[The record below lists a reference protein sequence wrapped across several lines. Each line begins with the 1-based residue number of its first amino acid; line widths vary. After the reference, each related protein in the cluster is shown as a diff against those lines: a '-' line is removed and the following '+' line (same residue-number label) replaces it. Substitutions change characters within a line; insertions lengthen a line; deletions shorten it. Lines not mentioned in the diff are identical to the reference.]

1 MSKAICYIRVST
13 EEQVLE
19 GVSLNAQRER
29 LVAYCALKGLQIV
42 EVIADEGIS
51 ASKALDIRPGG
62 KRVVDLLKR
71 KEIKHVV
78 ALKLDRLFR
87 NAEDALRNTS
97 TWERRGLSLHLV
109 DLGGQSIDSGTAVG
123 KMMLTMLAAFAEFE
137 RNLVSE
143 RTVAALAYKRRHLQ
157 VFNHVPFG
165 FSQAGGRLVPN
176 EDEIAVVGEIRGW
189 REAGAT
195 FRAIAARLNAQN
207 VPSKKGGVWYAS
219 TVQNVLGV
227 HARRAGEH
235 NLVSA

>member
-1 MSKAICYIRVST
+1 LSKAICYVRVST

-97 TWERRGLSLHLV
+97 AWERKGLSLHLV

-123 KMMLTMLAAFAEFE
+123 RMMLTMLAAFAEFE

-176 EDEIAVVGEIRGW
+176 EAEIAVVGEIRGW

-195 FRAIAARLNAQN
+195 FRAIAARLNAQH

-227 HARRAGEH
+227 HARRSGEQ
-235 NLVSA
+235 NLMSA